1 MNKLGTHRKA
11 NYPSLQG
18 RRVFVTGGGTG
29 IGEAIVRA
37 FVEQGAAVA
46 FVDIAREASE
56 TLCAELAENAANAGH
71 GGQIAPVFRYCDIT
85 DIPALQRT
93 MAVLAGQLGDFE
105 VLVNNAA
112 NDQRHDIEQVSLDYW
127 NERIAVNQ
135 RPMFFTAQAVLPGMK
150 KMGGGSIINFSSMSW
165 HAKGAGYPVY
175 ATTKAAVIGLTRS
188 LARDLG
194 PFGVRVNTV
203 TPGWVMTQRQIDLW
217 VDDAAEL
224 EIKKAQCLPGK
235 LMPDDIAAMVL
246 FLGADDSKMCTA
258 QDFIVDA
265 GWT

>member
-1 MNKLGTHRKA
+1 MKKLA
-11 NYPSLQG
+11 SYPSLQG

-29 IGEAIVRA
+29 IGEAIVKA
-37 FVEQGAAVA
+37 FVEQGAVVA
-46 FVDIAREASE
+46 FVDIAKEASE
-56 TLCAELAENAANAGH
+56 NLCVQLADAGH
-71 GGQIAPVFRYCDIT
+71 RPPVFRYCDIT

-93 MAVLAGQLGDFE
+93 MAELAEQLGDFE

-112 NDQRHDIEQVSLDYW
+112 NDQRHDIEKVSLDYW
-127 NERIAVNQ
+127 NERIAINQ

-194 PFGVRVNTV
+194 PSNVRVNTV
-203 TPGWVMTQRQIDLW
+203 TPGWVMTQRQIELW
-217 VDDAAEL
+217 VDEAAEL

-246 FLGADDSKMCTA
+246 FLGADDSRMCTA
-258 QDFIVDA
+258 QDFVVDA

>member
-1 MNKLGTHRKA
+1 MTHKHHKA

-37 FVEQGAAVA
+37 FVEQGALVA
-46 FVDIAREASE
+46 FVDIAKDASE
-56 TLCAELAENAANAGH
+56 TLCANLAGAGYR
-71 GGQIAPVFRYCDIT
+71 APLFRYCDIT

-93 MAVLAGQLGDFE
+93 MAELAEQLGDFE

-127 NERIAVNQ
+127 NERIAINQ

-150 KMGGGSIINFSSMSW
+150 KLGGGSIINFSSMSW

-203 TPGWVMTQRQIDLW
+203 TPGWVMTQRQIELW
-217 VDDAAEL
+217 VDEAAEQ

-246 FLGADDSKMCTA
+246 FLAADDSKMCTA
-258 QDFIVDA
+258 QDFVVDA

>member
-1 MNKLGTHRKA
+1 MNQTAAHQKA
-11 NYPSLQG
+11 AFPSLRG
-18 RRVFVTGGGTG
+18 KRVFVTGGGTG
-29 IGEAIVRA
+29 IGEAIVKA
-37 FVEQGAAVA
+37 FVEQGAVVA

-56 TLCAELAENAANAGH
+56 TLCASLASAGH
-71 GGQIAPVFRYCDIT
+71 AAPVFRYCDIT

-93 MAVLAGQLGDFE
+93 MAELAEQLGDFD

-112 NDQRHDIEQVSLDYW
+112 NDQRHDIEDVSLDYW
-127 NERIAVNQ
+127 NERIAINQ
-135 RPMFFTAQAVLPGMK
+135 RPMFFTCQAVLPGMK
-150 KMGGGSIINFSSMSW
+150 KKGGGSIINFSSMSW

-235 LMPDDIAAMVL
+235 LMPDDVAAMVL

-258 QDFIVDA
+258 QDFVVDA